1 MEERKGDQS
10 IERHLQKNTA
20 TPFLANAMEFIN
32 LKICHT
38 TSLMLEDKIL
48 IYYSETEI
56 FMDMP
61 FG

>member
-1 MEERKGDQS
+1 MNL
-10 IERHLQKNTA
+10 IHTLMNHN
-20 TPFLANAMEFIN
+20 FLANAMEFIN

-56 FMDMP
+56 FMDLP